1 MERKNT
7 LKKWGVGLKNKDK
20 KEKEQ
25 IKKTKFSDIDL
36 FEEGHEEEPDE
47 LDLIDG
53 LIKDPATTQDKEH
66 NAYLRLMHEYKAEY
80 AKREKCIKVGIL
92 LIIISA
98 VVFLALM
105 FSLDSKTFFL
115 TLWIIF
121 IISGIAVMTRIDYRC
136 YKYEKILGIKN
147 TDKEDDLEKMKNDI
161 DKTISNAKTELENA
175 TTQLEMNSA
184 MGAIATLAEKH
195 MLVAL
200 EYKLSKLSQPERL
213 ALLRD
218 QREWQRWADRRNAES
233 MGEGS
238 LAPMMQ
244 RGREE
249 SRLKNRF
256 LELTVPEDV
265 RQAFIAMRN
274 APIRFQ
280 GKTISLWHGE
290 LDLVIPN
297 DKKDEFTLEFET
309 IAQLNIPFCR
319 KIVSGKDTFHIGIIE
334 PTNYG
339 VMSSYGLGTES
350 NLSIWKNG
358 ENAANHLLGKEITIQ
373 NIVMDGNMVKVS
385 FLSKDGKLHQKEFD
399 CQAPND
405 NAILINHWTTETVN

>member
-1 MERKNT
+1 M
-7 LKKWGVGLKNKDK
+7 
-20 KEKEQ
+20 
-25 IKKTKFSDIDL
+25 
-36 FEEGHEEEPDE
+36 
-47 LDLIDG
+47 
-53 LIKDPATTQDKEH
+53 
-66 NAYLRLMHEYKAEY
+66 
-80 AKREKCIKVGIL
+80 RESLVGIAL
-92 LIIISA
+92 LLCTGCVQIPQW
-98 VVFLALM
+98 
-105 FSLDSKTFFL
+105 D
-115 TLWIIF
+115 
-121 IISGIAVMTRIDYRC
+121 
-136 YKYEKILGIKN
+136 
-147 TDKEDDLEKMKNDI
+147 
-161 DKTISNAKTELENA
+161 TIERATSETELENA

-249 SRLKNRF
+249 SRLKNHF

-358 ENAANHLLGKEITIQ
+358 EKAANHLLGKEITIQ
-373 NIVMDGNMVKVS
+373 NIFMDGNMVKVS

-405 NAILINHWTTETVN
+405 NAVLINHWTTETVN

>member
-1 MERKNT
+1 M
-7 LKKWGVGLKNKDK
+7 
-20 KEKEQ
+20 
-25 IKKTKFSDIDL
+25 
-36 FEEGHEEEPDE
+36 
-47 LDLIDG
+47 
-53 LIKDPATTQDKEH
+53 
-66 NAYLRLMHEYKAEY
+66 
-80 AKREKCIKVGIL
+80 RESLVGIAL
-92 LIIISA
+92 LLCTGCVQIPQW
-98 VVFLALM
+98 
-105 FSLDSKTFFL
+105 D
-115 TLWIIF
+115 
-121 IISGIAVMTRIDYRC
+121 
-136 YKYEKILGIKN
+136 
-147 TDKEDDLEKMKNDI
+147 
-161 DKTISNAKTELENA
+161 TIEWATSETELENA

-319 KIVSGKDTFHIGIIE
+319 EIKNGKDTFLIGVIE
-334 PTNYG
+334 PTNFG
-339 VMSSYGLGTES
+339 VVSSFGEGTES
-350 NLSIWKNG
+350 NLCVWRNG
-358 ENAANHLLGKEITIQ
+358 VNTANFLVGKKITVQ
-373 NIVMDGNMVKVS
+373 NISISQGMVKVS
-385 FLSKDGKLHQKEFD
+385 FLDQGDKLHQKEFD
-399 CQAPND
+399 CQTIND
-405 NAILINHWTTETVN
+405 DPILINHWTTERIN

>member
-1 MERKNT
+1 M
-7 LKKWGVGLKNKDK
+7 
-20 KEKEQ
+20 
-25 IKKTKFSDIDL
+25 
-36 FEEGHEEEPDE
+36 
-47 LDLIDG
+47 
-53 LIKDPATTQDKEH
+53 
-66 NAYLRLMHEYKAEY
+66 
-80 AKREKCIKVGIL
+80 RESLVGIAL
-92 LIIISA
+92 LLCTGCVQIPQW
-98 VVFLALM
+98 
-105 FSLDSKTFFL
+105 D
-115 TLWIIF
+115 
-121 IISGIAVMTRIDYRC
+121 
-136 YKYEKILGIKN
+136 
-147 TDKEDDLEKMKNDI
+147 
-161 DKTISNAKTELENA
+161 TIERATSETELENA

-309 IAQLNIPFCR
+309 IAQLNLPFCR
-319 KIVSGKDTFHIGIIE
+319 EMVIGKDTFWIGVIE
-334 PTNYG
+334 PTNFG
-339 VMSSYGLGTES
+339 VVSSFGEGTES
-350 NLSIWKNG
+350 NLCIWKNG
-358 ENAANHLLGKEITIQ
+358 ENIANHLIGKRIAIRELSI
-373 NIVMDGNMVKVS
+373 NGNMIKVS
-385 FLSKDGKLHQKEFD
+385 FLTESEEMQQKEFD
-399 CQAPND
+399 CQKSNNAP
-405 NAILINHWTTETVN
+405 ILINHWTTEQVN

>member
-1 MERKNT
+1 M
-7 LKKWGVGLKNKDK
+7 
-20 KEKEQ
+20 
-25 IKKTKFSDIDL
+25 
-36 FEEGHEEEPDE
+36 
-47 LDLIDG
+47 
-53 LIKDPATTQDKEH
+53 
-66 NAYLRLMHEYKAEY
+66 
-80 AKREKCIKVGIL
+80 RESLVGIAL
-92 LIIISA
+92 LLCTGCVQIPQW
-98 VVFLALM
+98 
-105 FSLDSKTFFL
+105 D
-115 TLWIIF
+115 
-121 IISGIAVMTRIDYRC
+121 
-136 YKYEKILGIKN
+136 
-147 TDKEDDLEKMKNDI
+147 
-161 DKTISNAKTELENA
+161 TIERATSETELENA

-319 KIVSGKDTFHIGIIE
+319 KIVSGKDTFLIGVIE
-334 PTNYG
+334 PTNFG
-339 VMSSYGLGTES
+339 VVSSFGEGSES
-350 NLSIWKNG
+350 NLCVWKNG
-358 ENAANHLLGKEITIQ
+358 ENIANYLVGRKITIQ
-373 NIVMDGNMVKVS
+373 GLSINGGMVKVS
-385 FLSKDGKLHQKEFD
+385 FLDQGGKLHQKKFD
-399 CQAPND
+399 CQTTND
-405 NAILINHWTTETVN
+405 DPILINHWTTERIN